1 MDNDKY
7 AELDLIPL
15 EVEEDELEQ
24 PEDVDAG
31 ILDLDCVHMWQKS
44 YENSVLPF
52 VILDK
57 QLRILWENGQYRE
70 QFNRGKTRF
79 GEHMVKLFSNFL
91 GEEDISNIYRNI
103 KTADSGFS
111 WRGRLETGG
120 RQFRRII
127 ANTMIFPIFSSHPS
141 TGGAS
146 SPVGYGALF
155 DNVTEEY
162 QSLLRST
169 FLSLLEA
176 SKMKDNDTGR
186 HIQRVNEYSKT
197 IAYALFNM
205 EQYPEIDMQF
215 IDDIGFLAAMHDV
228 GKIGTPDDILNK
240 TGPLDDREWK
250 VMKEHTINGAYILST
265 YSNPMA
271 KEIALFHHERWDG
284 SGYPYNL
291 SEDMIPLPS
300 RIVAIA
306 DVYDALRMERSY
318 KEAYS
323 HEKSFGILVES
334 SGTHFDPQ
342 LISLIETQE
351 AEFEAIYN
359 RLAD

>member
-1 MDNDKY
+1 MDGSNY
-7 AELDLIPL
+7 EEFDLIPL
-15 EVEEDELEQ
+15 EVEEEELEQ
-24 PEDVDAG
+24 SEDVDAG
-31 ILDLDCVHMWQKS
+31 ILELDCVYLWQKS
-44 YENSVLPF
+44 YKQSVVPF

-57 QLRILWENGQYRE
+57 QLRILWENNRYQE
-70 QFNRGKTRF
+70 QFNRGKNYF
-79 GEHMVKLFSNFL
+79 GEHIIKLFSNFL
-91 GEEDISNIYRNI
+91 EEEEISTIYRNV
-103 KTADSGFS
+103 KTEASGFS

-120 RQFRRII
+120 KQFKKII
-127 ANTMIFPIFSSHPS
+127 SNTMIFPIFSPS
-141 TGGAS
+141 EPAG
-146 SPVGYGALF
+146 PVGYGALF

-186 HIQRVNEYSKT
+186 HIERVNEYSKT
-197 IAYALFNM
+197 IAFALFNR
-205 EQYPEIDMQF
+205 EQYPVIDMQF
-215 IDDIGFLAAMHDV
+215 IEDIGFLAAMHDV

-250 VMKEHTINGAYILST
+250 TMKEHTINGAYILST
-265 YSNPMA
+265 YSNAMA

-291 SEDMIPLPS
+291 AEDMIPLS
-300 RIVAIA
+300 ARIVAIA

-323 HEKSFGILVES
+323 HEKSFGILVQS
-334 SGTHFDPQ
+334 SGTHFDPE
-342 LISLIETQE
+342 LISFIETQE
-351 AEFEAIYN
+351 AEFEAIYT
-359 RLAD
+359 RLSD